1 MNEVREHLYFMLAA
15 EQLTGVPMLVLAN
28 KQDRPGALSATEI
41 GELLGIDS
49 IMDRT
54 CHVQPCSAVRNK
66 GLWEGLDWLAANVA

>member
-54 CHVQPCSAVRNK
+54 CHVQPCSAVRNE